1 MKIYA
6 YDVTKAGVGM
16 EQIQPLLKE
25 EAQHAWELYKEGII
39 REVYLRTDRPGA
51 LIVFECESV
60 EEAKKITENL
70 PLVKAGLIEF
80 NFIPVGAFTPWESL
94 FSRA

>member
-6 YDVTKAGVGM
+6 YDVAKPGVGM

-25 EAQHAWELYKEGII
+25 EAQHAWELYKKGIM
-39 REVYLRTDRPGA
+39 RETYLRTDRPGA
-51 LIVFECESV
+51 LIVLECADV
-60 EEAKKITENL
+60 EEAKKITDDL

-80 NFIPVGAFTPWESL
+80 QFIPVGPFTPWESL
-94 FSRA
+94 FV